1 MDDDT
6 VHLSDSD
13 EAKAAVSRLLKS
25 IEGWASKES
34 QKGEAELT
42 AFAAA
47 LASGI
52 ISFHEFTSKDCRNSR
67 NLIGAVAR
75 VKQHL
80 EKEHKKFDSEIDK
93 MHIKFAQEMEELD
106 LKIIRDRKE
115 FKHYLIS
122 LIYAEE
128 YNKLKTSITN
138 IYETLDAKANYGD
151 TGSTGPADTSP
162 DRRAP
167 APAPAPA
174 PVAPAP
180 APAPAPVAPAP
191 APVPVAPAPA
201 PAPVVAPAP
210 APAPPTDNLS

>member
-1 MDDDT
+1 MDDDS

-13 EAKAAVSRLLKS
+13 EAKAAVSRLLKA
-25 IEGWASKES
+25 IEGWATKEA
-34 QKGEAELT
+34 QKGEAEIT

-52 ISFHEFTSKDCRNSR
+52 ISFHDFTSKDCRNSR

-75 VKQHL
+75 AKQHL

-115 FKHYLIS
+115 FKNYLIS

-138 IYETLDAKANYGD
+138 IYETLDAKANYGEVSSP
-151 TGSTGPADTSP
+151 GFSDTSP
-162 DRRAP
+162 NPGAHRP
-167 APAPAPA
+167 AAAAPA

-180 APAPAPVAPAP
+180 APAPTQAPALGQTP
-191 APVPVAPAPA
+191 NPQ
-201 PAPVVAPAP
+201 
-210 APAPPTDNLS
+210 PPSPGA

>member
-13 EAKAAVSRLLKS
+13 EAKAAISRLLKS
-25 IEGWASKES
+25 IEAWATKES
-34 QKGEAELT
+34 QKGETELT

-67 NLIGAVAR
+67 NLIGAISRA
-75 VKQHL
+75 KQHL
-80 EKEHKKFDSEIDK
+80 EREHKKFDSEIDK

-128 YNKLKTSITN
+128 YSKLKNSLTN

-151 TGSTGPADTSP
+151 VDSGPTDTSP
-162 DRRAP
+162 DRAS
-167 APAPAPA
+167 
-174 PVAPAP
+174 VAPA
-180 APAPAPVAPAP
+180 A
-191 APVPVAPAPA
+191 
-201 PAPVVAPAP
+201 APAP
-210 APAPPTDNLS
+210 APAPPPDNLS

>member
-1 MDDDT
+1 MDDDS

-13 EAKAAVSRLLKS
+13 EAKAAVSRLLKA
-25 IEGWASKES
+25 IEGWATKEA
-34 QKGEAELT
+34 QKGEAEIT

-52 ISFHEFTSKDCRNSR
+52 ISFHDFTSKDCRNSR
-67 NLIGAVAR
+67 NLIGAVSRA
-75 VKQHL
+75 KQHL

-138 IYETLDAKANYGD
+138 IYETLDAKANYGEVSSS
-151 TGSTGPADTSP
+151 GFSDTSP
-162 DRRAP
+162 DRGAHRPAAQAP
-167 APAPAPA
+167 APAAARTPVPAPTQ
-174 PVAPAP
+174 APASGQTP
-180 APAPAPVAPAP
+180 SSQ
-191 APVPVAPAPA
+191 
-201 PAPVVAPAP
+201 
-210 APAPPTDNLS
+210 PPSPGA

>member
-1 MDDDT
+1 MDEDT

-13 EAKAAVSRLLKS
+13 EAKAAVSRLLKA

-34 QKGEAELT
+34 QKNEIELT

-67 NLIGAVAR
+67 NLIGSIAR
-75 VKQHL
+75 AKQHL
-80 EKEHKKFDSEIDK
+80 DKEHKKFDSEIDK

-128 YNKLKTSITN
+128 YNKLKTSVTN

-151 TGSTGPADTSP
+151 VGSSGPADTSP
-162 DRRAP
+162 SPVKAQAP
-167 APAPAPA
+167 APQAQPPQAQPPQAPSG
-174 PVAPAP
+174 
-180 APAPAPVAPAP
+180 
-191 APVPVAPAPA
+191 
-201 PAPVVAPAP
+201 
-210 APAPPTDNLS
+210 N

>member
-1 MDDDT
+1 MDEET

-13 EAKAAVSRLLKS
+13 EAKDSISRLLKA
-25 IEGWASKES
+25 IEGWAAKES
-34 QKGEAELT
+34 QKGELQLT

-52 ISFHEFTSKDCRNSR
+52 ISFHDFTSKDCRNSR

-75 VKQHL
+75 VKQHI

-128 YNKLKTSITN
+128 YNKLKKTVTN
-138 IYETLDAKANYGD
+138 IFETLDAKANYEEGA
-151 TGSTGPADTSP
+151 GAKDTS
-162 DRRAP
+162 
-167 APAPAPA
+167 
-174 PVAPAP
+174 
-180 APAPAPVAPAP
+180 
-191 APVPVAPAPA
+191 
-201 PAPVVAPAP
+201 
-210 APAPPTDNLS
+210 TTK

>member
-1 MDDDT
+1 MDEDT

-13 EAKAAVSRLLKS
+13 EAKAAISRLLKA
-25 IEGWASKES
+25 IEGWATKES
-34 QKGEAELT
+34 QKNEIELT

-52 ISFHEFTSKDCRNSR
+52 ISFHDFTSKDCRNSR
-67 NLIGAVAR
+67 NLIGAIAR
-75 VKQHL
+75 AKQHL
-80 EKEHKKFDSEIDK
+80 DKEHKKFDSEIDK

-128 YNKLKTSITN
+128 YNKLKTSLTN

-151 TGSTGPADTSP
+151 VSRSGPADTSP
-162 DRRAP
+162 SPAKTQAPPRQAP
-167 APAPAPA
+167 AG
-174 PVAPAP
+174 
-180 APAPAPVAPAP
+180 
-191 APVPVAPAPA
+191 
-201 PAPVVAPAP
+201 
-210 APAPPTDNLS
+210 N